1 MAHLQTIYNVHL
13 VRFCMT
19 KYYKMLIYVCWDV
32 SFRDILFDNHIE
44 ISPRKILLGDAESQ
58 HTLPFNI
65 FVPKQTAGWNIT
77 FNDKC
82 VSNSF
87 KTLCTNQ

>member
-1 MAHLQTIYNVHL
+1 
-13 VRFCMT
+13 
-19 KYYKMLIYVCWDV
+19 MLPLGIFYCN
-32 SFRDILFDNHIE
+32 NHMG
-44 ISPRKILLGDAESQ
+44 ISPWKILLGDAESQ

-65 FVPKQTAGWNIT
+65 FGPKQTAGWNIA

-87 KTLCTNQ
+87 KTL